1 MCAEPFDFA
10 RHEVAGDDAAGLA
23 VNKHQV
29 EHLMARIAFHRP
41 FGYLPVERRI
51 SAEQKL
57 LSRLAAGIEGTRYL
71 RAAERTVGEQPA
83 VVACERHALCD
94 ALVDDIVGNF
104 RQTIDI
110 RFTSTVVAA
119 LDGVVKEPEDGV
131 VVVLIV
137 LRSVDTALRGDGVRP
152 ARRVGDAEYLDI
164 VAEFAQRGSSRRA
177 AEAGTY
183 DDDIEF
189 TLVGRADHLD
199 VGLML
204 APFLGNGALRH
215 MGFYLCHILLFY
227 YSAVS

>member
-1 MCAEPFDFA
+1 
-10 RHEVAGDDAAGLA
+10 
-23 VNKHQV
+23 
-29 EHLMARIAFHRP
+29 MARIAFHRP

-137 LRSVDTALRGDGVRP
+137 LRSVDTALRGDGV
-152 ARRVGDAEYLDI
+152 
-164 VAEFAQRGSSRRA
+164 
-177 AEAGTY
+177 
-183 DDDIEF
+183 
-189 TLVGRADHLD
+189 
-199 VGLML
+199 
-204 APFLGNGALRH
+204 ALRGESE
-215 MGFYLCHILLFY
+215 MQNILTL
-227 YSAVS
+227 

>member
-1 MCAEPFDFA
+1 
-10 RHEVAGDDAAGLA
+10 
-23 VNKHQV
+23 
-29 EHLMARIAFHRP
+29 MARIAFHRP